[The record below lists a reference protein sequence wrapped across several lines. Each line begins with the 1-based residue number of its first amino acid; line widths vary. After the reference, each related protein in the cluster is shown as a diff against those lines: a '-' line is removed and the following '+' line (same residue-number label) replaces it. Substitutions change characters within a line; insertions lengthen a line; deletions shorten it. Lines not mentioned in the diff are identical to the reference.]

1 MLNALLTVAICASV
15 VHSAALPGFDF
26 PDYQQGLLNGFDF
39 SFGMLKQDYLTK
51 ISKLKREAKECS
63 LTASCSK
70 FTEKI
75 EVSYKSN
82 LLILLF
88 FRFFFSNSFRNDNF
102 LSQLLNK
109 LFRHDAEK
117 MKDLH
122 EQSMQMFHRRNYIR
136 CIDCI
141 VDYLDAMFDEF
152 CDTMDDV
159 QNDFNGL
166 CDYPQN
172 FKYFIQS

>member
-1 MLNALLTVAICASV
+1 MLVFLVSIEISAQTRQIPYVSIIISVLFEMLNALLTVAICASV

-75 EVSYKSN
+75 EVSYISN
-82 LLILLF
+82 LLILF
-88 FRFFFSNSFRNDNF
+88 FRFS
-102 LSQLLNK
+102 
-109 LFRHDAEK
+109 
-117 MKDLH
+117 
-122 EQSMQMFHRRNYIR
+122 
-136 CIDCI
+136 
-141 VDYLDAMFDEF
+141 
-152 CDTMDDV
+152 
-159 QNDFNGL
+159 
-166 CDYPQN
+166 
-172 FKYFIQS
+172 